1 MYVNQAIAE
10 VDNLPCSHPASVNV
24 DVANAYYSLTKML
37 RPNLVVEIGC
47 FIGFSSLHIAQAL
60 KDQGFGRQISI
71 DAFDWDVDAGC
82 GMENRQ
88 IVAERY
94 RKKAGLEDVLTYIK
108 GYSTVVYPD
117 LLPQIQGK
125 IDLLFIDGDHS
136 VDGVISDFNTYS
148 PQVRRGGYIVL
159 HDIHPEMCGCDGP
172 RGLIEMLKWRRAIP
186 RHLELIELQTQDGFG
201 VALLR
206 KTSERR
212 MRINAFWRSL
222 AKRYNRYL
230 HSCKSKRAG
239 CGLVLSAVD
248 GVTGQP
254 VSKPYVVCQARG
266 GEARLGDEHGMIA
279 FEHYLPN
286 RYVLDISAEGYETRC
301 QVLIDADGSGL
312 PKTIEL
318 TRKRTL

>member
-1 MYVNQAIAE
+1 MYVNQTIAE
-10 VDNLPCSHPASVNV
+10 VDHLPCSHPASVNV
-24 DVANAYYSLTKML
+24 DVANAYYSLTRML

-60 KDQGFGRQISI
+60 KDQGFGKQISI

-94 RKKAGLEDVLTYIK
+94 RIKSGLEDILTYIK

-117 LLPQIQGK
+117 VLPQIREK
-125 IDLLFIDGDHS
+125 IDLLFIDGDHR
-136 VDGVISDFNTYS
+136 VDGVIADFNTYY

-159 HDIHPEMCGCDGP
+159 HDIHPDMCGCDGP
-172 RGLIEMLKWRRAIP
+172 RGLIEMLKWRGAIP

-206 KTSERR
+206 KISCRR
-212 MRINAFWRSL
+212 MRMNLFWRSL
-222 AKRYNRYL
+222 AKRHNRYL
-230 HSCKSKRAG
+230 HQWRMRRSGR
-239 CGLVLSAVD
+239 GLIVQVVD
-248 GVTGQP
+248 ADTGQAVP
-254 VSKPYVVCQARG
+254 NPYVVCQQRG
-266 GEARLGDEHGMIA
+266 GEARLGDENGMVA

-286 RYVLDISAEGYETRC
+286 RYLLDMSADGYETRC
-301 QVLIDADGSGL
+301 QFLVDADGSSL

-318 TRKRTL
+318 TKNSTS